1 MSSDASLKKDMMA
14 ETPES
19 LSPPLSTTASNEL
32 TPEEAARAF
41 KPTVAFYLAMT
52 TLALLTF
59 IVALDATAL
68 AVALPNISEE
78 IHGTGLEAFWAG
90 TAFMLCCAV
99 FQPVIG
105 SFSTIFG
112 RKYLLTGAVLFFLAG
127 CIGCALAKNFNT
139 ILICRAIQG
148 AGGGGIV
155 VMTEIVVC
163 DMIPLRLR
171 GEWFGLLSGMY
182 AVGTVLGPI
191 IGGAFAQHVTWRWI
205 FWINL
210 PFIGVAIVMVP
221 ICINLKVASTSFLAK
236 IKKIDY
242 IGATIFIGS
251 ATGFMMGISWGGVQ
265 YAWSSW
271 HTIVPI
277 IVGVAGFVAFYFYED
292 KIAADPVVP
301 TSIFKNR
308 NITAAYI
315 QTVIH
320 SLIVLSL
327 VYYLPLYYEGVKG
340 FNTTITGVAVF
351 PETFTVA
358 PAAVVIGIVI
368 GKVGSFRWAVWSGWL
383 ISILGLGIL
392 YLMDVHTT
400 TVQWVFLNLVAGIGT
415 GFLYPALQFSIQSAC
430 KDEDL
435 ASAVSMYSFFRAVGQ
450 TLGVA
455 VGGVILQNQLAVKI
469 SAYPALAPMAKR
481 YSQDATALAHLLRD
495 MADSQDRRDL
505 VQAYADSL
513 KVVWIVMCGL
523 AGLGFI
529 ISLLIK
535 DYPLDRFVPAV
546 QAVEGEKDKVGDEEV
561 PVAVVEKKAETVAI

>member
-1 MSSDASLKKDMMA
+1 MFGQKDSA
-14 ETPES
+14 AKLSVETPES
-19 LSPPLSTTASNEL
+19 MSPPLSNTPSNEVQL
-32 TPEEAARAF
+32 SPEEAARNF
-41 KPTVAFYLAMT
+41 KPSTAFYLAMT

-68 AVALPNISEE
+68 AVALPNIAEE
-78 IHGTGLEAFWAG
+78 IHGSGLQAFWAG

-105 SFSTIFG
+105 AFSTIFG
-112 RKYLLTGAVLFFLAG
+112 RRALMTGAVIFFLAG
-127 CIGCALAKNFNT
+127 CLGCALAKNFNT

-182 AVGTVLGPI
+182 AIGTVLGPI
-191 IGGAFAQHVTWRWI
+191 VGGAFAQHVTWRWI

-210 PFIGVAIVMVP
+210 PFIGVALVLVP
-221 ICINLKVASTSFLAK
+221 ICIRLKVVPTSLLDK
-236 IKKIDY
+236 LKRIDW
-242 IGATIFIGS
+242 IGSLIFIGS
-251 ATGFMMGISWGGVQ
+251 ATGFIMGISWGGVQ

-277 IVGVAGFVAFYFYED
+277 VVGFCGFIGFYFYED
-292 KIAADPVVP
+292 MVAVEPIVP
-301 TSIFKNR
+301 TSIFKNT
-308 NITAAYI
+308 NIVAAYI
-315 QTVIH
+315 DTVIH

-358 PAAVVIGIVI
+358 PAAVIVGIVI
-368 GKVGSFRWAVWSGWL
+368 GKIGSFRWAVWSGWA
-383 ISILGLGIL
+383 ITILGLGVL
-392 YLMDVHTT
+392 YLMDVHTS
-400 TVQWVFLNLVAGIGT
+400 TVSWIFLNLTAGIGT
-415 GFLYPALQFSIQSAC
+415 GFLYPAMQFSIQSAC
-430 KDEDL
+430 ADEDL
-435 ASAVSMYSFFRAVGQ
+435 ASAVSMYSFFRALGQ

-455 VGGVILQNQLAVKI
+455 VGGVILQNQLVIKI
-469 SAYPALAPMAKR
+469 RAYPQLAAKAVA
-481 YSQDATALAHLLRD
+481 YSQDATALATMLKN
-495 MADSQDRRDL
+495 MPAGQDKSDL
-505 VQAYADSL
+505 MQAYADSL

-523 AGLGFI
+523 AGLGFF

-535 DYPLDRFVPAV
+535 DYPLDRFVPAT
-546 QAVEGEKDKVGDEEV
+546 QSIEAQKGSEEEKGERVVAPSVGV
-561 PVAVVEKKAETVAI
+561 TA